1 MHSTPEPGPI
11 TLAPADV
18 SAAPATFL
26 DTLRGLGF
34 TEQEPRPYA
43 VHTTFRHDDGDRA
56 ILVYCH
62 PDDLSGLSDDGYC
75 DLEVVCFDQGGHR
88 DLWQAT
94 VSHLGALPL
103 ALTLLRAA
111 VGHHH

>member
-1 MHSTPEPGPI
+1 MHPTPEPGPT
-11 TLAPADV
+11 TLGTADI

-34 TEQEPRPYA
+34 TEQQPHPDA
-43 VHTTFRHDDGDRA
+43 VHTTFRHDDGVRA

-62 PDDLSGLSDDGYC
+62 PDDVTEPSHDG
-75 DLEVVCFDQGGHR
+75 DFHLEVICFDQGGHR

-94 VSHLGALPL
+94 ISHLDALPL
-103 ALTLLRAA
+103 ALTLLHTA
-111 VGHHH
+111 VGHHR